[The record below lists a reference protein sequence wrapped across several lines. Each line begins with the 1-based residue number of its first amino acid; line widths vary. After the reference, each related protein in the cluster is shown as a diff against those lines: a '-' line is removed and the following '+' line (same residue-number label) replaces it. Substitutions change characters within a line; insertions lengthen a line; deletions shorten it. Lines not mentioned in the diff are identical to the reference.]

1 MGKFRQFLEQ
11 LKWSHVALIVGAGAA
26 FFFYMLDPSEVEM
39 RTQNIEQLKGEMNTL
54 RTKIQEAKDFELQF
68 EDKKR
73 RYAELVKELQKLQGA
88 LPKQFFLPDLL
99 SDLLRESKQL
109 EVEMVSIKPDAK
121 ETTGDLYNSWGFELE
136 LRGTFLQIFI
146 FLDRLA
152 NLKRLVNVESVS
164 LARAGEKFITLGG
177 REGAFAATKLSGGK
191 TAFPEAKATVRVITY
206 RYRGIQVNEGG
217 AAPGEPGEKK

>member
-11 LKWSHVALIVGAGAA
+11 LKWSHVILVIGAGAA

-39 RTQNIEQLKGEMNTL
+39 RVQNIEQLKAEMSSL

-121 ETTGDLYNSWGFELE
+121 ETAGDLYNSWGFELE
-136 LRGTFLQIFI
+136 LKGTFLQIFI

-152 NLKRLVNVESVS
+152 NLKRLVSVENIT
-164 LARAGEKFITLGG
+164 LTRDGEKFMTLGG
-177 REGAFAATKLSGGK
+177 SDGAFAATKLTGGK

-206 RYRGIQVNEGG
+206 RYRGVQANEGG
-217 AAPGEPGEKK
+217 AAPGAPEEKK

>member
-1 MGKFRQFLEQ
+1 MGRFRQFLEQ
-11 LKWSHVALIVGAGAA
+11 LKWSHVILAIGAGAA

-39 RTQNIEQLKGEMNTL
+39 RTQNIEQLKTEIVSL
-54 RTKIQEAKDFELQF
+54 KTKIQEAKDFELQF

-73 RYAELVKELQKLQGA
+73 RYAELVRELQKIQGA

-121 ETTGDLYNSWGFELE
+121 ETTNDLYNSWGFELE
-136 LRGTFLQIFI
+136 LKGTFLQIFI

-152 NLKRLVNVESVS
+152 NLKRLVSVENFTIQ
-164 LARAGEKFITLGG
+164 REGEKFMTLGG
-177 REGAFAATKLSGGK
+177 SDGAFAATKLSGGK
-191 TAFPEAKATVRVITY
+191 TAFPEAKANLRLITY
-206 RYRGIQVNEGG
+206 RYRGVQAAEGDAG
-217 AAPGEPGEKK
+217 QPPAEGNK